1 MALAGAGPFA
11 GNRELNARVS
21 RQLSCKKQYMHV
33 EEYVRRLIVL
43 VAALGLVAASCG
55 GDDGVSVDD
64 AWARNSPMMA
74 SAGAVYMN
82 LQAGEDDR
90 LIGAAVDAGIA
101 GKVEIH
107 ETAMMEDT
115 TGDDSMGDDSTGDDE
130 QMGGAM
136 MMREVG
142 EIALPAGTTV
152 NLEPGGYH
160 IMLLD
165 ITTPLEIGQKFDVTL
180 TFENADGQVIEVE
193 VREEAP

>member
-1 MALAGAGPFA
+1 
-11 GNRELNARVS
+11 
-21 RQLSCKKQYMHV
+21 MHV

-82 LQAGEDDR
+82 LEAGEDDR
-90 LIGAAVDAGIA
+90 LIGASVDVGIA

-115 TGDDSMGDDSTGDDE
+115 MGDDE

-180 TFENADGQVIEVE
+180 TFENADEQVIEVE